1 MIEHKKELD
10 AQSFSDISS
19 DEDCES
25 ELDLAVNPPGTD
37 LLTDEECI
45 DDDV

>member
-1 MIEHKKELD
+1 MRELNEQG
-10 AQSFSDISS
+10 AFDISS